1 MLSIFSKKTF
11 LVDALE
17 GFIDIHNHILPG
29 IDDGAKTVE
38 ESIQLLKGFAEYGI
52 HDFIATPH
60 IMHNYFENNPTT
72 INNAMSNLSTRISET
87 KDLNVAINASAE
99 HMIDS
104 NFESL
109 LKDDLIMPY
118 TNNHLL
124 IEMSYLQPPIN
135 FESSVKAVTN
145 DKWLFPVLAHPERY
159 GFLHSRPKKYGVFKK
174 QNLLFQMNLL
184 SLGGYYGKE
193 VHKMALKL
201 LEENMI
207 DFLGSDV
214 HNIHQLKEI
223 QNITLT
229 KKHIKQIKPI
239 VEKTIDTFR
248 S

>member
-1 MLSIFSKKTF
+1 MITFFSRKIF
-11 LVDALE
+11 LVDALA

-29 IDDGAKTVE
+29 IDDGAKNVE
-38 ESIQLLKGFAEYGI
+38 DSITLLKGFSEYGI

-60 IMHNYFENNPTT
+60 IMHNYYENNPST
-72 INNAMSNLSTRISET
+72 ISNAMGTLSARISET
-87 KDLNVAINASAE
+87 KDLKVSIKSSAE

-104 NFESL
+104 NFESI

-118 TNNHLL
+118 ANNHLL

-135 FESSVKAVTN
+135 FDTSVKAIAN

-159 GFLHSRPKKYGVFKK
+159 GFLHSRPKKYGIFKK
-174 QNLLFQMNLL
+174 QNLLFQLNLL
-184 SLGGYYGKE
+184 SLGSYYGKE

-214 HNIHQLKEI
+214 HNIDQLKEI
-223 QNITLT
+223 KNITLA
-229 KKHIKQIKPI
+229 KKHMALLKPI
-239 VEKTIDTFR
+239 IEKTIETFKA
-248 S
+248 

>member
-1 MLSIFSKKTF
+1 MINIFSKKTF
-11 LVDALE
+11 LIDALA

-38 ESIQLLKGFAEYGI
+38 DAIILLKEFAEYGI

-60 IMHNYFENNPTT
+60 IMHNYYENNPVT
-72 INNAMSNLSTRISET
+72 INKALSFLTTRISET
-87 KDLNVAINASAE
+87 KDLSVTINASAE

-104 NFESL
+104 NFESI

-118 TNNHLL
+118 ANNHLL

-135 FESSVKAVTN
+135 FDESVKAVAN

-159 GFLHSRPKKYGVFKK
+159 GFLHSRPKKYGVFKQ
-174 QNLLFQMNLL
+174 QNLLFQLNIL
-184 SLGGYYGKE
+184 SLGGYYGKD

-214 HNIHQLKEI
+214 HNINQLKEI
-223 QNITLT
+223 KNITLG
-229 KKHIKQIKPI
+229 KKHMKLIKSI
-239 VEKTIDTFR
+239 VEKTIETFG

>member
-11 LVDALE
+11 LVDALT

-38 ESIQLLKGFAEYGI
+38 DSIALLKAFAAIGI

-60 IMHNYFENNPTT
+60 IMHNYYENNPTT
-72 INNAMSNLSTRISET
+72 INKALNSLKKGISET
-87 KDLNVAINASAE
+87 NDLRVTINASAE

-109 LKDDLIMPY
+109 LKDDLAMPY
-118 TNNHLL
+118 ANNHLL

-135 FESSVKAVTN
+135 FDAAIKAVTN

-159 GFLHSRPKKYGVFKK
+159 GFLHSRPKKYGAFKQ
-174 QNLLFQMNLL
+174 QNILFQLNLL
-184 SLGGYYGKE
+184 SLGGYYGKD

-201 LEENMI
+201 LDENMI
-207 DFLGSDV
+207 EFLGSDV
-214 HNIHQLKEI
+214 HNIHQLNEI
-223 QNITLT
+223 KNITVS
-229 KKHIKQIKPI
+229 KKHLKVLKPI
-239 VEKTIDTFR
+239 IDRTIETFTH
-248 S
+248 